1 VIEHDERHGS
11 EYVQTLAV
19 YLACMGRLRVAAEQL
34 NIHRN
39 TLEYRMRRIEEVA
52 GIRLDDPN
60 SRLAIELGIRLLEM
74 KRTTGLAS

>member
-1 VIEHDERHGS
+1 
-11 EYVQTLAV
+11 
-19 YLACMGRLRVAAEQL
+19 
-34 NIHRN
+34 
-39 TLEYRMRRIEEVA
+39 MRRIEEVA

>member
-1 VIEHDERHGS
+1 
-11 EYVQTLAV
+11 
-19 YLACMGRLRVAAEQL
+19 L

-39 TLEYRMRRIEEVA
+39 TLEYRMRRIEAVA

-74 KRTTGLAS
+74 KRLTHPEQASQSPPEARRTRGA